1 MLKKNTL
8 AALLVMSG
16 FGLAA
21 CDVDQTR
28 EANVTVPQYEK
39 TRDGDVTLPKAEVN
53 TPDVEIKEEQ
63 KTVETPKIE
72 TEERTVRV
80 PDVDVKPAQEND
92 AAQAERQEKEG

>member
-1 MLKKNTL
+1 MLKKNAL

-39 TRDGDVTLPKAEVN
+39 TREGDVTLPKAEVN
-53 TPDVEIKEEQ
+53 TPDVEVREEE
-63 KTVETPKIE
+63 KTVEAPRVE

-92 AAQAERQEKEG
+92 AAQARRDANEG